1 MSLVG
6 FLACFE
12 WDSFKRQQI
21 HEEGKE
27 NTEGRTKA
35 EGKVKGRA

>member
-1 MSLVG
+1 MCVAG

-12 WDSFKRQQI
+12 WDSFKRKQMR
-21 HEEGKE
+21 EEGKE
-27 NTEGRTKA
+27 NAEERTEA